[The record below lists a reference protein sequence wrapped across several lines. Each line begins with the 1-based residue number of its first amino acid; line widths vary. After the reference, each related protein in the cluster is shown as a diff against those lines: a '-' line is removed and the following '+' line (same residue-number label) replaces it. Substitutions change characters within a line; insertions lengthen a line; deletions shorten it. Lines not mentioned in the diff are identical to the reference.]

1 MNMFSTLL
9 QPTTRSSVRLMLAAV
24 FAVGALTACGDDGAL
39 DPDSIAG
46 VYTATTFRVTPTGVA
61 EVDVLQQ
68 GGSLVITVGGDNATT
83 GVLALP
89 SVVTGTVASQASMAG
104 TAVRNGSGVT
114 FAQSADTFVRSLN
127 WTFASNTLSV
137 TNQSVGGATYTIV
150 LTR

>member
-1 MNMFSTLL
+1 MTMFNSRFRS
-9 QPTTRSSVRLMLAAV
+9 PTRASVRLMLAAV
-24 FAVGALTACGDDGAL
+24 FAVGALTACGNDGAI

-46 VYTATTFRVTPTGVA
+46 AYTATTFRATPTGVA
-61 EVDVLQQ
+61 EIDVLQQ
-68 GGSLVITVGGDNATT
+68 GGSLVITIGGGDATT
-83 GVLALP
+83 GLLTLP

-104 TAVRNGSGVT
+104 TAVRDGSGVT
-114 FAQSADTFVRSLN
+114 FGQSADTFVRSLN